1 MLIFLF
7 RALLICRCA
16 VASGSAVNAP
26 AMTDKA
32 RPTAGEND
40 EPITK
45 HIKTHKEAN
54 PLFFPHVN
62 AVSYGEDKRSTFY
75 L

>member
-1 MLIFLF
+1 M
-7 RALLICRCA
+7 
-16 VASGSAVNAP
+16 NAP